1 MAATKTRASNGSG
14 PSGLA
19 AKPREVGE
27 AVSSAARDARTP
39 LIAAGAAAAGLAGG
53 LALGARRSSKRRGL
67 TRMLSPRPTLLGI
80 PLGPKPPALRALEAL
95 GKGAKQL
102 GSTTAQV
109 SDATD
114 EVRQVREQVEQ
125 ANHQSPIEVLLDGL
139 THRRG
144 AHRREH

>member
-1 MAATKTRASNGSG
+1 MATTKTRSTNGKG
-14 PSGLA
+14 PSELA
-19 AKPREVGE
+19 AKPREVGQ
-27 AVSSAARDARTP
+27 AVSSVARDARAP
-39 LIAAGAAAAGLAGG
+39 LLAAGAAAAGLAGG
-53 LALGARRSSKRRGL
+53 LALGARRGSRHRGL
-67 TRMLSPRPTLLGI
+67 TKALAPRRTLLGI

-95 GKGAKQL
+95 GKGAKRL

-114 EVRQVREQVEQ
+114 EIRQVREQVEQ

-144 AHRREH
+144 GHRRES